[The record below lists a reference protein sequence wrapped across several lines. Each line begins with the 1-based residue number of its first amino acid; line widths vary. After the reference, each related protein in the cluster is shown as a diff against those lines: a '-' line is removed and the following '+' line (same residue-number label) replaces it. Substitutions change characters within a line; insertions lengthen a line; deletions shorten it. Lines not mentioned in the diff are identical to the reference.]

1 MAFTGIYAKSILHD
15 GESYAGGEGGAI
27 EIELVHGSRDVQDRT
42 GEDLYPTFVALV
54 DRFAEATAMIRE
66 PVLLTLPAIGAKS
79 SLVATI
85 AGKAGDTVRT
95 FLNMI
100 VASVTTRQRHGE
112 PGMTIIRYVYE
123 AAAGATAPE

>member
-1 MAFTGIYAKSILHD
+1 MAFTGIYPKSVVHNAKSF
-15 GESYAGGEGGAI
+15 AGGEGGSI
-27 EIELVHGSRDVQDRT
+27 ECELVHGSRDVQDRT
-42 GEDLYPTFVALV
+42 GEDLYATFVVLV
-54 DRFAEATAMIRE
+54 DRFAEATLMIRE
-66 PVLLTLPAIGAKS
+66 AALASLPAIGDKS
-79 SLVATI
+79 SLVLTI

-112 PGMTIIRYVYE
+112 PGMTIIRFVYE